1 MDTNLVLPKI
11 SLTSYHS
18 SKKTFILGSA
28 TLENLPPPETIM
40 LAARTIYLEYFPL
53 PISTPDQDPG
63 TFLMKPLQTPPGR
76 FSQCFEERLING
88 LN

>member
-28 TLENLPPPETIM
+28 TLKYLHHFLGQSCLQLPIFIWNTFLCLFPHLAKILPP
-40 LAARTIYLEYFPL
+40 
-53 PISTPDQDPG
+53 SW
-63 TFLMKPLQTPPGR
+63 
-76 FSQCFEERLING
+76 
-88 LN
+88 